1 MGGYF
6 RLHVWRES
14 RFCGVSGAFY
24 SCEPCGGVSH
34 TRAVGGV
41 WAEILGRASGV
52 KAVFAERLER
62 LFLARFA
69 AAYRI
74 LALSAALALFGCAG
88 GSGGENGGAGGNGGD
103 GGDGEYGALAQSGA
117 GASGALFAGGSAAEG
132 RGSAAHAP
140 GNFKGRQLSISRLR
154 FLGRNFGSAL
164 EKNGA
169 RAGGMCVVQN
179 GKTLYMSVWDFPE
192 NADKPALDKAAGLP
206 PAAGRLPD
214 FGVNSPVPL
223 GKSSVALISLSMLS
237 GGKIRFDEPV
247 EKYCSFFKFGG
258 GQGGS
263 VTAAHLLSMTSGLGS
278 DADALVPRSPSDGG
292 IFEIAAQISPS
303 AAPGLLAED
312 SALGVQL
319 ACEAAAYAENPASK
333 NFKKSFVASM
343 RKNLFSP
350 LGMDS
355 VRLCDSGNPL
365 FLMRGFCLSLADISK
380 WLECET
386 SPSPKISDARSV
398 AARRNCVSGKGS
410 RALGWLDTGRAG
422 VRYAVCGDDYL
433 GCANVAAVFGDY
445 SCAVAFFAVGKKDAR
460 GAAVC
465 ACALEDFVSMLT
477 DSEN

>member
-1 MGGYF
+1 M
-6 RLHVWRES
+6 
-14 RFCGVSGAFY
+14 
-24 SCEPCGGVSH
+24 
-34 TRAVGGV
+34 
-41 WAEILGRASGV
+41 
-52 KAVFAERLER
+52 
-62 LFLARFA
+62 
-69 AAYRI
+69 
-74 LALSAALALFGCAG
+74 LALSAAFALFGCAG
-88 GSGGENGGAGGNGGD
+88 GSGGVGEGGGGCEKNAH
-103 GGDGEYGALAQSGA
+103 GALAPCGA
-117 GASGALFAGGSAAEG
+117 DGFGASAAQSPVGSAAEG
-132 RGSAAHAP
+132 RGKGARLAD
-140 GNFKGRQLSISRLR
+140 NFRGYKLSVSRLR
-154 FLGRNFGSAL
+154 FLGRNFGNAL

-192 NADKPALDKAAGLP
+192 NADKPAPDKAAGLS
-206 PAAGRLPD
+206 AASGRLPD

-223 GKSSVALISLSMLS
+223 GKSGVALISLSTLS

-258 GQGGS
+258 GKGGS
-263 VTAAHLLSMTSGLGS
+263 VTAAHLLSMTSGLSS
-278 DADALVPRSPSDGG
+278 DADALVPRSLSDGG

-333 NFKKSFVASM
+333 NLRKSFVASM

-350 LGMDS
+350 LGIDS

-386 SPSPKISDARSV
+386 SPSPKISDALSV
-398 AARRNCVSGKGS
+398 AARRNPVSERGS
-410 RALGWLDTGRAG
+410 RALGWLVSERAG

-445 SCAVAFFAVGKKDAR
+445 SCAVAFFAVGKRDAK
-460 GAAVC
+460 GAALC